1 MSAEKFF
8 SQNATKY
15 LGGKVFAWNIITTYE
30 WRIMILDY
38 IQIYPDIAKNVAV
51 EATRN
56 FRDNV
61 KLAKSR

>member
-1 MSAEKFF
+1 
-8 SQNATKY
+8 
-15 LGGKVFAWNIITTYE
+15 
-30 WRIMILDY
+30 MILDY